1 MTVMKLAVSKV
12 LVGIDGSDHSFR
24 AAQYALEI
32 SKKYL
37 AKLIAMTVT
46 YMPAK
51 SRVSQ
56 QEAIEVGA
64 GLSEMD
70 KAKTWFESFTQSARQ
85 NKIDLKTELVNSQR
99 PVDYVILEYAEK
111 EGIDLIVIGTRGR
124 SGLSK
129 IVLGSVASGIVTYSH
144 SPVLVVK

>member
-1 MTVMKLAVSKV
+1 MKLVVSKV

-32 SKKYL
+32 SKKYV
-37 AKLIAMTVT
+37 AKLIAVTVT

-51 SRVSQ
+51 SRMSQ

-70 KAKTWFESFTQSARQ
+70 KAKTWFESFTQSARE
-85 NKIDLKTELVNSQR
+85 NRIDLKTELVNSQR

>member
-1 MTVMKLAVSKV
+1 MKLAVSKV

-32 SKKYL
+32 SKKYV
-37 AKLIAMTVT
+37 AKLIAVTVT

-51 SRVSQ
+51 SRMSQ

-70 KAKTWFESFTQSARQ
+70 KAKTWFELFTQSARE
-85 NKIDLKTELVNSQR
+85 NKIELKTELVNSQR

>member
-1 MTVMKLAVSKV
+1 MKLAVSKV

-32 SKKYL
+32 SKKYV
-37 AKLIAMTVT
+37 AKLIAVTVT
-46 YMPAK
+46 YMPEK

>member
-1 MTVMKLAVSKV
+1 MKLAVSKV

-32 SKKYL
+32 SKKYV
-37 AKLIAMTVT
+37 AKLIAVTVM

-51 SRVSQ
+51 SRMSQ

-70 KAKTWFESFTQSARQ
+70 KAKTWFESFTQSAKE

-99 PVDYVILEYAEK
+99 PVDYVILEYAER

>member
-1 MTVMKLAVSKV
+1 MKRDISKV
-12 LVGIDGSDHSFR
+12 LVGIDGSTHSFR
-24 AAQYALEI
+24 AAEYAMDV
-32 SKKYL
+32 SKKYM
-37 AKLIAMTVT
+37 AKLIAVTVA

-56 QEAIEVGA
+56 QEAIEVEA

-70 KAKTWFESFTQSARQ
+70 KAKTWFESFTQRARQ
-85 NKIDLKTELVNSQR
+85 NRIELKTELVNSRR

-124 SGLSK
+124 TGLSK
-129 IVLGSVASGIVTYSH
+129 LVLGSVASGIVTYSH

>member
-1 MTVMKLAVSKV
+1 MKLAVSKV

-32 SKKYL
+32 SKKYV
-37 AKLIAMTVT
+37 AKLIAVTVT

-51 SRVSQ
+51 SRMSQ

-70 KAKTWFESFTQSARQ
+70 KAKTWFESFTQSARE

-111 EGIDLIVIGTRGR
+111 DGIDLIVIGTRGR

>member
-1 MTVMKLAVSKV
+1 MKLAVSKV

-32 SKKYL
+32 SKKYV
-37 AKLIAMTVT
+37 AKLIAVTVT

-51 SRVSQ
+51 SRMSQ

-70 KAKTWFESFTQSARQ
+70 KAKTWFESFTQSARE
-85 NKIDLKTELVNSQR
+85 NKIDLKTELVNSRR

-129 IVLGSVASGIVTYSH
+129 IVLGSVASRIVTYSH
-144 SPVLVVK
+144 FPILVVK

>member
-1 MTVMKLAVSKV
+1 MKLAVSKV

-32 SKKYL
+32 SKKYV
-37 AKLIAMTVT
+37 AKLIAVTVT
-46 YMPAK
+46 YVPAK
-51 SRVSQ
+51 SRMSQ

-70 KAKTWFESFTQSARQ
+70 KAKTWFESFTQSAKE

-99 PVDYVILEYAEK
+99 PVDYVILEYAER

>member
-1 MTVMKLAVSKV
+1 MKLAVSKV

-32 SKKYL
+32 SKKYV
-37 AKLIAMTVT
+37 AKLIAVTVT

-51 SRVSQ
+51 SRMSQ

-70 KAKTWFESFTQSARQ
+70 KAKTWFESFTQSARE

-129 IVLGSVASGIVTYSH
+129 IVLGSVASRIVTYSH
-144 SPVLVVK
+144 IPVLVVK

>member
-1 MTVMKLAVSKV
+1 MKLAVSKV

-32 SKKYL
+32 SKKYV
-37 AKLIAMTVT
+37 AKLIAVTVT

-64 GLSEMD
+64 GLSETD

-85 NKIDLKTELVNSQR
+85 KKIDLRTELVNSQR
-99 PVDYVILEYAEK
+99 PVHYVILEYAEK

>member
-1 MTVMKLAVSKV
+1 MKLAVSKV

-32 SKKYL
+32 SKKYV
-37 AKLIAMTVT
+37 AKLIAVTVT

-51 SRVSQ
+51 SRMSQ

-70 KAKTWFESFTQSARQ
+70 KAKLWFESFTQSARE

-129 IVLGSVASGIVTYSH
+129 IVLGSVASRIVTYSH
-144 SPVLVVK
+144 FPVLVVK

>member
-1 MTVMKLAVSKV
+1 MKLAVSKV

-32 SKKYL
+32 SKKYV
-37 AKLIAMTVT
+37 AKLIAVTVT

-51 SRVSQ
+51 SRMSQ

-70 KAKTWFESFTQSARQ
+70 KAKKWFESFTQSARE
-85 NKIDLKTELVNSQR
+85 NKIDFKTELVNSQR

-129 IVLGSVASGIVTYSH
+129 IVLGSVASRIVTYSH
-144 SPVLVVK
+144 FPVLVVK

>member
-1 MTVMKLAVSKV
+1 MKLAVSKV

-32 SKKYL
+32 SKKYV

-51 SRVSQ
+51 SRMSQ

-70 KAKTWFESFTQSARQ
+70 KAKTWFESFTQSARE
-85 NKIDLKTELVNSQR
+85 NKIDLKSELVYSQR

-111 EGIDLIVIGTRGR
+111 EGIDLIVVGTRGR

-129 IVLGSVASGIVTYSH
+129 IVLGSVASRIVTYSH
-144 SPVLVVK
+144 FPVLVVK

>member
-1 MTVMKLAVSKV
+1 MKLVVSKV

-32 SKKYL
+32 SKKYV
-37 AKLIAMTVT
+37 AKLIAVTVI

-51 SRVSQ
+51 SRMSQ

-70 KAKTWFESFTQSARQ
+70 KAKTWFESFTQSARE

>member
-1 MTVMKLAVSKV
+1 MKLAVSKV

-24 AAQYALEI
+24 AAQCALEI
-32 SKKYL
+32 SKKYV
-37 AKLIAMTVT
+37 AKLIAVTVT

-51 SRVSQ
+51 SRMSQ

-70 KAKTWFESFTQSARQ
+70 KAKTWFESFTQSARE

-129 IVLGSVASGIVTYSH
+129 IVLGSVASGIEIGKS
-144 SPVLVVK
+144 VV

>member
-1 MTVMKLAVSKV
+1 MKLAVSKV

-32 SKKYL
+32 SKKYV
-37 AKLIAMTVT
+37 AKLIAVTVM

-51 SRVSQ
+51 SRMSQ

-70 KAKTWFESFTQSARQ
+70 KAKTWFESFTQRAKE

-99 PVDYVILEYAEK
+99 PVDYVILEYAER

-129 IVLGSVASGIVTYSH
+129 ILLGSVASGIVTYSH

>member
-1 MTVMKLAVSKV
+1 MKLAVSKV

-32 SKKYL
+32 SKKYV
-37 AKLIAMTVT
+37 AKLIAVTVT

-51 SRVSQ
+51 SRMSQ

-70 KAKTWFESFTQSARQ
+70 KAKTWFESFTQSARE
-85 NKIDLKTELVNSQR
+85 NKIELKTELVNSQR

-129 IVLGSVASGIVTYSH
+129 IVLGSVASRIVTYSH
-144 SPVLVVK
+144 FPILVVK

>member
-1 MTVMKLAVSKV
+1 MNLAVSKV

-32 SKKYL
+32 SKKYV
-37 AKLIAMTVT
+37 AKLIAVTVT

-56 QEAIEVGA
+56 QEEIEVEA

-129 IVLGSVASGIVTYSH
+129 IVLGSVTSGIVTYSH

>member
-1 MTVMKLAVSKV
+1 MKLAVSKV

-32 SKKYL
+32 SKKYV
-37 AKLIAMTVT
+37 AKLIAVTVT

>member
-1 MTVMKLAVSKV
+1 MKLAVSKV
-12 LVGIDGSDHSFR
+12 LAGIDGSDHSFR

-32 SKKYL
+32 SKKYV
-37 AKLIAMTVT
+37 AKLIAVTVT

-51 SRVSQ
+51 SRMSQ

-70 KAKTWFESFTQSARQ
+70 KAKTWFESFTQSARE

-99 PVDYVILEYAEK
+99 PVDYVILEYAER

>member
-1 MTVMKLAVSKV
+1 MNLAVSKV

-32 SKKYL
+32 SKKYV
-37 AKLIAMTVT
+37 AKLIAVTVT

-56 QEAIEVGA
+56 QEQIEVEA

-111 EGIDLIVIGTRGR
+111 EGVDLIVIGTRGR

>member
-1 MTVMKLAVSKV
+1 MKLAVSKV

-32 SKKYL
+32 SKKYV
-37 AKLIAMTVT
+37 AKLIAVTVT

-51 SRVSQ
+51 SRMSQ

-70 KAKTWFESFTQSARQ
+70 KAKTWFESFTQSARE

-129 IVLGSVASGIVTYSH
+129 IVLGSVASRIVTYSH
-144 SPVLVVK
+144 VPLLVVK

>member
-1 MTVMKLAVSKV
+1 MKLAVSKV

-32 SKKYL
+32 SKKYV
-37 AKLIAMTVT
+37 AKLIAVTVT

-51 SRVSQ
+51 SRMSQ

-70 KAKTWFESFTQSARQ
+70 KAKTWFESFTQSARE

-111 EGIDLIVIGTRGR
+111 EGINLIVIGTRGR

-129 IVLGSVASGIVTYSH
+129 IVLGSVASRIVTYSH
-144 SPVLVVK
+144 FPVLVVK

>member
-1 MTVMKLAVSKV
+1 MKLAVSKV

-32 SKKYL
+32 SKKYV
-37 AKLIAMTVT
+37 AKLIAVTVT

-51 SRVSQ
+51 SRMSQ

-70 KAKTWFESFTQSARQ
+70 KAKTWFESFTQSARL
-85 NKIDLKTELVNSQR
+85 NRIDLKTELVNSQR

>member
-1 MTVMKLAVSKV
+1 MKLAVSKV

-32 SKKYL
+32 SKKYV
-37 AKLIAMTVT
+37 AKLIAVTVT

-51 SRVSQ
+51 SRMSQ

-70 KAKTWFESFTQSARQ
+70 KAKTWFESFTQSAKE

-99 PVDYVILEYAEK
+99 PVDYVILEYAER

>member
-1 MTVMKLAVSKV
+1 MKLAVSKV

-37 AKLIAMTVT
+37 AKLIAVTVT
-46 YMPAK
+46 YMPAE

-129 IVLGSVASGIVTYSH
+129 IVLGSIASGIVTYSH

>member
-1 MTVMKLAVSKV
+1 MKLAVSKV

-32 SKKYL
+32 SKKYV
-37 AKLIAMTVT
+37 AKLIAVTVT

-51 SRVSQ
+51 SRMSQ

-70 KAKTWFESFTQSARQ
+70 KAKTWFESFTQSARE

-129 IVLGSVASGIVTYSH
+129 IVLGSVASRIVTYSH
-144 SPVLVVK
+144 FPILVVK

>member
-1 MTVMKLAVSKV
+1 MKLAVSKV

-32 SKKYL
+32 SKKYV
-37 AKLIAMTVT
+37 AKLIAVTVT

-85 NKIDLKTELVNSQR
+85 NKIDLKTELVNSQW

-129 IVLGSVASGIVTYSH
+129 IVLGSVASGIVTYYY
-144 SPVLVVK
+144 

>member
-1 MTVMKLAVSKV
+1 MKLAVSKV

-32 SKKYL
+32 SKKYV
-37 AKLIAMTVT
+37 AKLIAVTVT

-51 SRVSQ
+51 SRMSQ

-70 KAKTWFESFTQSARQ
+70 KAKTWFESFTQSARE

-129 IVLGSVASGIVTYSH
+129 IVLGSVASRIVTYSH
-144 SPVLVVK
+144 SPILVVK